1 MMNDNT
7 EKETKQPSP
16 WVPSISLYR
25 TSPMVIFLP
34 SRCFSPSFEMS
45 WKTVPFLKLPLCE
58 SETSPSHLLTPLEE
72 WKTLKSMNIIII
84 PERCTLLTMN
94 IMHLKTLWSRLSI
107 KLSHYC
113 FGSKHCLEQEVR
125 TYISKAPKAHPRASS
140 KREISSFSA
149 RMQKPPTDIV
159 QLAFWGL
166 EKRWHPASN
175 ISIWRAFWSYE

>member
-1 MMNDNT
+1 
-7 EKETKQPSP
+7 
-16 WVPSISLYR
+16 
-25 TSPMVIFLP
+25 
-34 SRCFSPSFEMS
+34 
-45 WKTVPFLKLPLCE
+45 
-58 SETSPSHLLTPLEE
+58 
-72 WKTLKSMNIIII
+72 MNIIII

-175 ISIWRAFWSYE
+175 ISIWRAFCIVIHHAQALVKFDKIECIVSST